1 LPGAEPPPT
10 LTVVAPNA
18 RSGAVTRLRALGSA
32 AEHHLH
38 AERAFCARGFRQAS
52 VTSVAPYRRPVNEG
66 LIPALVRRDIEDGVA
81 AALIEPDLR
90 DALARVGVPPVPD
103 GTNEVTL
110 ITMLLSS
117 TLGNSWPSQ

>member
-1 LPGAEPPPT
+1 
-10 LTVVAPNA
+10 
-18 RSGAVTRLRALGSA
+18 
-32 AEHHLH
+32 
-38 AERAFCARGFRQAS
+38 
-52 VTSVAPYRRPVNEG
+52 VNEG

-103 GTNEVTL
+103 GTIEVTL